1 MDLRLTVTTE
11 EAEIIGRALLTRP
24 MGEVMNL
31 FQKLQLQIAQQ
42 QRTLQDLA
50 KPVEEAP

>member
-1 MDLRLTVTTE
+1 MDLHLTVTTE

-42 QRTLQDLA
+42 QREDKTVA
-50 KPVEEAP
+50 EAP